1 MEIENN
7 YTYLYSLGVSF
18 SLLEERSS
26 EGTPSVKI
34 NFADGSSDFLV
45 LSKYDDM
52 DDHFIGHL
60 ANERTACVAMVNH
73 PEHAELTIMSDRTV
87 GSTMY
92 KWAKNGE
99 VEQIPEVFSQGERS
113 IAMGREDDGDDEM
126 DTDDMD
132 EMLNIEANMTPEQ
145 ANSAP
150 ATAKLQV
157 QVLSQLYLLLYND
170 FEIEKYT

>member
-1 MEIENN
+1 
-7 YTYLYSLGVSF
+7 
-18 SLLEERSS
+18 
-26 EGTPSVKI
+26 
-34 NFADGSSDFLV
+34 
-45 LSKYDDM
+45 M

-113 IAMGREDDGDDEM
+113 IAMARQDDGDDEL
-126 DTDDMD
+126 DTD
-132 EMLNIEANMTPEQ
+132 EMAGELAIESSMTAEQ

-157 QVLSQLYLLLYND
+157 QVRSNTQHKG

>member
-1 MEIENN
+1 M
-7 YTYLYSLGVSF
+7 
-18 SLLEERSS
+18 
-26 EGTPSVKI
+26 
-34 NFADGSSDFLV
+34 
-45 LSKYDDM
+45 SKYDDM

-60 ANERTACVAMVNH
+60 ANERTACVAMVDH

-113 IAMGREDDGDDEM
+113 IAMARQDDGDDEL
-126 DTDDMD
+126 DTD
-132 EMLNIEANMTPEQ
+132 EMAGELAIESSMTAEQ

-157 QVLSQLYLLLYND
+157 QV
-170 FEIEKYT
+170 

>member
-1 MEIENN
+1 MFLVK
-7 YTYLYSLGVSF
+7 YFCTFSVGSVSF
-18 SLLEERSS
+18 TRIEERSS
-26 EGTPSVKI
+26 NGIPAVKV
-34 NFADGSSDFLV
+34 NFADGSSDLLV
-45 LSKYDDM
+45 LSKHQGLDG
-52 DDHFIGHL
+52 HFIGHL

-113 IAMGREDDGDDEM
+113 IAMARQDDGDDEV
-126 DTDDMD
+126 DTD
-132 EMLNIEANMTPEQ
+132 EMAGELAIESSMTAEQ

-157 QVLSQLYLLLYND
+157 QVSSQ
-170 FEIEKYT
+170 